1 MITSA
6 APRGSSDPLVAEMAE
21 SMGELTPGSFEL
33 MRHVAR
39 LAGMLEGVLQPQ
51 LTRAGLTRAE
61 YDILGTLK
69 AAAPDHRLRP
79 TDLSRRAILT
89 SGGTS
94 NAIRRL
100 EQRTLISR
108 SKDSED
114 GRSTWIQ
121 LTPEG
126 RSLIDSTLAAVARG
140 ASALFLP
147 AAQVLPQS
155 NEALAKVIAAL
166 SQ

>member
-1 MITSA
+1 
-6 APRGSSDPLVAEMAE
+6 MA
-21 SMGELTPGSFEL
+21 ELTPGSFEL
-33 MRHVAR
+33 TRQIAR

-51 LTRAGLTRAE
+51 LANAGLTRAE

-69 AAAPDHRLRP
+69 ATAPDYRLRP

-100 EQRTLISR
+100 EERALISR
-108 SKDSED
+108 AKDSED
-114 GRSTWIQ
+114 ARSSWIQ

-126 RSLIDSTLAAVARG
+126 RTLIDSTLAAVSRG
-140 ASALFLP
+140 ASTLFHP
-147 AAQVLPQS
+147 AAHLLPQS
-155 NEALAKVIAAL
+155 NQALADVIAAL
-166 SQ
+166 AQ